1 MEAKPDEQLPVL
13 HDCVDL
19 DRYPLLAPESA
30 GYRAGLARIRADLAA
45 DGCSVL
51 RGFLRDEVLERLERE
66 GEAVAPGAYYAEE
79 TVNAYNLPLSTPL
92 PEGHPARTTFARG
105 NAFVARD
112 LIPETHIVARLFAS
126 DVFRRFIADAFELER
141 LYRLADPLAGLC
153 LNVLQPGR
161 SHPWH
166 FDINEFT
173 VSLLTKKPEAGGVF
187 EFCPDIRSPQAE
199 NFDRVA
205 GVLDGTRADLV
216 QRLELRRGDLQ
227 LFKGRYALHRV
238 SPVEG
243 GQERHTAI
251 FAYTLEPGVVG
262 TPDRTRQLFGRHL
275 AAHEE
280 AARQKVRA
288 DGLLD

>member
-1 MEAKPDEQLPVL
+1 MEAKPEAREQVL
-13 HDCVDL
+13 RDCVDL
-19 DRYPLLAPESA
+19 ASYPLLAPESA
-30 GYRAGLARIRADLAA
+30 AYAARLAAIRADLAG

-51 RGFLRDEVLERLERE
+51 RGFLREDVLERLERE

-79 TVNAYNLPLSTPL
+79 TVNAYNLPLSTAL
-92 PEGHPARTTFARG
+92 PDGHPARLTFPRE

-112 LIPETHIVARLFAS
+112 LIPAGHIIARLFAS
-126 DVFRRFIADAFELER
+126 EALRRFIADAFELPAIHQ
-141 LYRLADPLAGLC
+141 LADPLAGLC
-153 LNVLQPGR
+153 LNVLKPGR

-199 NFDRVA
+199 NLDRVA
-205 GVLDGTRADLV
+205 GVLEGRRPELV
-216 QRLELRRGDLQ
+216 KQLELRRGDLQ

-243 GQERHTAI
+243 AGERHTAI

-275 AAHEE
+275 PAHEE

>member
-1 MEAKPDEQLPVL
+1 MEEKQHAAWREF
-13 HDCVDL
+13 VDL
-19 DRYPLLAPESA
+19 ERFPLLAPQSA
-30 GYRAGLARIRADLAA
+30 VCNAAIEAVRADLAA
-45 DGCSVL
+45 QGCSVL
-51 RGFLRDEVLERLERE
+51 RGFLRPEALDRLEAE
-66 GEAVAPGAYYAEE
+66 GEAIAPLAYYTEA
-79 TVNAYNLPLSTPL
+79 TVNAYNLPLDAPL
-92 PEGHPARTTFARG
+92 AADHPAKITFPRG

-112 LIPETHIVARLFAS
+112 LIPPQYIIAQMFAAEP
-126 DVFRRFIADAFELER
+126 FRRFVAAAFSLQEM
-141 LYRLADPLAGLC
+141 YQLADPLAGLC
-153 LNVLQPGR
+153 LNVLKPGR

-187 EFCPDIRSPQAE
+187 EFCPNIRAPGAE
-199 NFDRVA
+199 NPELVA
-205 GVLDGTRADLV
+205 AVLRGERDDLV

-243 GQERHTAI
+243 AADRHTAI

-262 TPDRTRQLFGRHL
+262 TPDRTRQLFGRSL
-275 AAHEE
+275 PAHDE

-288 DGLLD
+288 DTLLD